1 MALALSK
8 EKVEEWKELICQ
20 QKSSSKGI
28 YQWCKEK
35 QIQLRNFYYWR
46 SKFFPKTIDKSSFT
60 ELTDHI
66 IKPGITIEYR
76 KVRIRLDKNF
86 DLTTLKQCLNVIR
99 EIKC

>member
-8 EKVEEWKELICQ
+8 EKAEEWKELIRQ
-20 QKSSSKGI
+20 QKSSGKGV

-35 QIQLRNFYYWR
+35 QIQPRNFYYWR
-46 SKFFPKTIDKSSFT
+46 AKFFPKILNKSSFT
-60 ELTDHI
+60 ELTDH

-76 KVRIRLDKNF
+76 KVRISLEKNF
-86 DLTTLKQCLNVIR
+86 DLTTLKQCLNAIR